1 MSDPNGYPLG
11 YSAEE
16 ARRLAAQAA
25 MLEDL
30 TTDVL
35 HRAGL
40 APGMR
45 VLDLG
50 CGVGDVSILAA
61 RIVGETGAVLG
72 VDRAASSLEV
82 ARQRVTSLGL
92 GQVRFAEAELDT
104 FATGEQF
111 DALIGRLVL
120 LYLREPVALLRRLA
134 RQVRAGG
141 IVAFQE
147 YDMTQC
153 TQVPP
158 SPLFTQARRWL
169 LDAFVAGS
177 AELDMGTRLYSTFV
191 RAGLPEPTL
200 IAASRVEAGPATHGY
215 EYLCNVL
222 RSLLPLIERT
232 GIASASQV
240 EIDTLAQRLK
250 EDALAHERV
259 LFPPR
264 VIGAWSRLADG

>member
-1 MSDPNGYPLG
+1 MSDPHGYPLG

-16 ARRLAAQAA
+16 GRRLAAQAA

-30 TTDVL
+30 TADVL
-35 HRAGL
+35 RRAGL

-50 CGVGDVSILAA
+50 CGVGDVSLLAA
-61 RIVGETGAVLG
+61 RIVGETGSVLG
-72 VDRAASSLEV
+72 VDRSASSLEV
-82 ARQRVTSLGL
+82 AGQRAATLGL
-92 GQVRFAEAELDT
+92 RQVRFAEAELDT
-104 FATGEQF
+104 FTSTEQF

-120 LYLREPVALLRRLA
+120 LYLREPVAVLRRLA
-134 RQVRAGG
+134 RQVRSGG

-153 TQVPP
+153 AQVPP
-158 SPLFTQARRWL
+158 SALFTQVRRWL
-169 LDAFVAGS
+169 LDAFVAGG
-177 AELDMGTRLYSTFV
+177 AELDMGTRLYSTFL
-191 RAGLPEPTL
+191 RAGLPPPTL
-200 IAASRVEAGPATHGY
+200 IATSRVEAGPDTQGY
-215 EYLCNVL
+215 EYFCGVL

-240 EIDTLAQRLK
+240 EIDTLARRLK

-264 VIGAWSRLADG
+264 MIGAWTRLADG